1 MLFVISGPTGSGKTT
16 IAKEVTKNRSIKKTI
31 SHTTRKKRKGEIQS
45 VDYVFVSDK
54 QFQQMIDNH
63 EFVEYE
69 KVHNHYYGTSK
80 ATLKSVVPSQDTILT
95 IDVKGALNIKK
106 EYENSSLIFIL
117 PPDFSIWEKRLKQR
131 GDIVD
136 DDMKIR
142 MKTALFEIE
151 RFDKFDYV
159 IINENL
165 DQSIRFVSEII
176 DSSKLRISAVRK
188 EMRLFADKLKN
199 EIRRK
204 YL

>member
-16 IAKEVTKNRSIKKTI
+16 IAKEVTKNKSIKKTI
-31 SHTTRKKRKGEIQS
+31 SHTTRKKRKDEIQS
-45 VDYVFVSDK
+45 VDYIFVSDK
-54 QFQQMIDNH
+54 QFQQMINNH

-80 ATLKSVVPSQDTILT
+80 AALKSVVPVQDTILT

-106 EYENSSLIFIL
+106 KYKNSSLIFIL

-131 GDIVD
+131 GDIFD

-159 IINENL
+159 IINEDLN
-165 DQSIRFVSEII
+165 QSIRFVSEII
-176 DSSKLRISAVRK
+176 DSSKLRISAVHK
-188 EMRLFADKLKN
+188 KMRLLADRLKN